1 MIKMTVN
8 PMFVTIKK
16 NTRVPTSTN
25 LDRGDF
31 TYVARIRNIRNK
43 YIKRCTDIYSLNT
56 KCNVA
61 SF

>member
-8 PMFVTIKK
+8 PMFVTI
-16 NTRVPTSTN
+16 TPTFKS

-43 YIKRCTDIYSLNT
+43 YLERCTDIYSLNT